1 MYTLGGGKWGC
12 YVPFFRLLPP
22 ASRTA
27 DRLRRA
33 WAYVI
38 EDILSI
44 YRNVCGD
51 ELGQFGGQDNQT
63 LTVRSPTPPST
74 MACDSGLMPILP
86 EQ

>member
-38 EDILSI
+38 VDISF
-44 YRNVCGD
+44 N
-51 ELGQFGGQDNQT
+51 
-63 LTVRSPTPPST
+63 
-74 MACDSGLMPILP
+74 M
-86 EQ
+86 